1 MCKLRVTN
9 RTLQIKI
16 KKDKK
21 NKTPDWEKKNKKSEA
36 DTGGLHLPFPT
47 LPRSQ
52 WATRSLGLLR
62 MAESHR
68 CRADRARRRD
78 TPARY
83 LLQRTA
89 YQSCT
94 FLTPSL
100 KYRLEVG
107 EGYGRGSKPLLKY
120 LGWIRLSMS
129 MFSWVCLQVLPPH
142 VCTRFANIYSVFLVM
157 EWTRG
162 TSKSRGVA
170 LSPLPHSDHKGSHF
184 LCWGMGSG
192 WWEVRR
198 FLWRRFYRLRFFCD
212 FFFLP

>member
-1 MCKLRVTN
+1 MSY
-9 RTLQIKI
+9 
-16 KKDKK
+16 
-21 NKTPDWEKKNKKSEA
+21 KKSRLVA
-36 DTGGLHLPFPT
+36 YGWKPQVSRGQSTSSWHT
-47 LPRSQ
+47 
-52 WATRSLGLLR
+52 
-62 MAESHR
+62 
-68 CRADRARRRD
+68 
-78 TPARY
+78 RY

-89 YQSCT
+89 HQSCT

-107 EGYGRGSKPLLKY
+107 DGYGGWGGGEQVEKGTEVQTTSKY

-184 LCWGMGSG
+184 LCWAMGSG

-212 FFFLP
+212 FFFPSLSTPQFVRIKPSELFHLFPLT